1 MFICQSVAPRN
12 SYECTLRKQSFDGCW
27 WRHCCINPAKQAP
40 CSAVVIECN
49 DVTAAGFISLRYCR
63 HSMFT
68 FLTAE
73 ESWSRRCVVIHATSF
88 IVGLKVKKVIFYY
101 LKSILKKYFK
111 RAKFKIQI
119 HAKMYLKY
127 YLKYMYFKILPI
139 TAHGHWK

>member
-1 MFICQSVAPRN
+1 
-12 SYECTLRKQSFDGCW
+12 
-27 WRHCCINPAKQAP
+27 
-40 CSAVVIECN
+40 
-49 DVTAAGFISLRYCR
+49 
-63 HSMFT
+63 MFT